1 MTTIKIRGQM
11 STSLDIDAALGFAAM
26 NKKDDTNPVL
36 LITTIQ
42 NYTADSICAPKIF
55 LLDNSAYSA
64 YSSECECLV
73 QDGAKVHIM
82 KVEKA
87 YSKTKKQVFTI
98 IHLYHNGLI

>member
-1 MTTIKIRGQM
+1 M
-11 STSLDIDAALGFAAM
+11 STSLDFTAALGFAAI
-26 NKKDDTNPVL
+26 NRKDYTNPVL

-42 NYTADSICAPKIF
+42 NYSVRSDCSPKIF

-73 QDGAKVHIM
+73 QDGALVHIM

-98 IHLYHNGLI
+98 IHLYHNGYSW